1 MKKVIL
7 IFGFIALLIACSSN
21 DDKNASPGNNYDRTA
36 LLTNWADN
44 IIIPS
49 FENYQAKVQ
58 VLVNNTTAFTTTPT
72 ELSLQALRAS
82 WLDAYK
88 AYQYVGM
95 YNFGKADEV
104 SFRETTNI
112 YPTDAAG
119 IQSNITSGNYNLAL
133 QAQFVRQGFP
143 AMDYL
148 INGLGTGDSV
158 IVGFYTTNANAS
170 GYKTYLTAV
179 SNRLKLNADTIL
191 NDWKTTYRNSY
202 VANTGTTV
210 SGSVS
215 VTTNNFVKFLE
226 RDVRSAKVGIPAGLL
241 SAGVTFPEK
250 VEGYYKADVAKDLL
264 LVSIKAAQ
272 DFFNGKHFDSATTGE
287 GLKSYLDY
295 LNANRDGQKLS
306 DVINNQFAAVV
317 TISNP
322 LNTNFSQQIF
332 SDNTKMVAAYNVI
345 QQNVVYVK
353 LDMMQALN
361 ITIDYVDG
369 DGD

>member
-7 IFGFIALLIACSSN
+7 IFGFIVLLIACSSN
-21 DDKNASPGNNYDRTA
+21 DDKNTSPSNNYDRTA

-49 FENYQAKVQ
+49 FENYQAKIQ
-58 VLVNNTTAFTTTPT
+58 VLVDNTTAFTGSPT
-72 ELSLQALRAS
+72 EVSLQTLRTS

-88 AYQYVGM
+88 AYQYVAM

-112 YPTDAAG
+112 YPTDVAG
-119 IQSNITSGNYNLAL
+119 IQSNITSGNYNLTL

-143 AMDYL
+143 ALDYL
-148 INGLGTGDSV
+148 INGLGTTDAE
-158 IVGFYTTNANAS
+158 IVGFYTINANAA

-179 SNRLKLNADTIL
+179 SGRLKTNADAIL
-191 NDWKTTYRNSY
+191 ADWKSGYRDAY
-202 VANTGTTV
+202 VGSNGTTV
-210 SGSVS
+210 SSSVN
-215 VTTNNFVKFLE
+215 VTTNNFVKFME

-250 VEGYYKADVAKDLL
+250 VEGFYKSDVSKDLL
-264 LVSIKAAQ
+264 LVAVKAAQ

-287 GLKSYLDY
+287 GLKTYLDY
-295 LNANRDGQKLS
+295 LNADRDGQKLS
-306 DVINNQFAAVV
+306 AIINNQFVAVT
-317 TISNP
+317 TISNT
-322 LNTNFSQQIF
+322 LNSNFSQQIF